1 MKFSENHKTAL
12 AKVLSDLIQCDGI
25 VNQGEID
32 FLQQIYSIL
41 RINLASRKTATT
53 LSLSEAVRNLKSLG
67 QAEKRAILF
76 LLQQLSLSDDALDP
90 SESLLITAI
99 LLSIGIEIPETQ
111 GLEAHFVSIP
121 NLNFDTRNAVLYVEP
136 TYNET
141 VNTAILKDYEAIRR
155 LLKVQKREFFYLP
168 KALGELQGMENTF
181 RNTLNYI
188 EPTLSDEQLDI
199 IDKGLGQLD
208 SVFFSKEIFLNY
220 LNTNGLNKEKPA
232 FFFKI
237 GNQKPGSHQDFLILE
252 ISANPLET
260 LKRIFKLNKHI
271 TTIQPKDL
279 SPKEKHFL
287 ERITIEQN
295 NAQKDELNYTG
306 FHKIIIDIL
315 LKYNASHEVSRL
327 FINTRGDIFL
337 TDRNNTEVKMPT
349 LSKALYI
356 LCLLETDG
364 ILLTHLNDSK
374 AKLFK
379 IYRQIST
386 YCDDDLLNQAID
398 NLTDFV
404 GSTMNA
410 TFSRIKRA
418 FTSILGD
425 AATPYL
431 IIGEKGGRRT
441 IHLDRNLVVFED
453 RKVFK

>member
-12 AKVLSDLIQCDGI
+12 AKVISDLVQCDGM

-32 FLQQIYSIL
+32 FLQQIYIVL
-41 RINLASRKTATT
+41 RINLASRKSAST
-53 LSLSEAVRNLKSLG
+53 LSLSEAVHVLHSLG
-67 QAEKRAILF
+67 KNEKRALLF
-76 LLQQLSLSDDALDP
+76 LFQQLSFADDALDKN
-90 SESLLITAI
+90 ESLLITAL

-111 GLEAHFVSIP
+111 GLNAHFVSIP

-136 TYNET
+136 EYDKT
-141 VNTAILKDYEAIRR
+141 VNAAILNDYEAICK
-155 LLKVQKREFFYLP
+155 LLNSEKREFFYLP
-168 KALGELQGMENTF
+168 EALRDLQGKKNTF
-181 RNTLNYI
+181 RNALNYL

-199 IDKGLGQLD
+199 IDRGLGQLD

-220 LNTNGLNKEKPA
+220 LNTNGLNIDKPA

-252 ISANPLET
+252 INEDPLAT
-260 LKRIFKLNKHI
+260 LKRIFTINKHI
-271 TTIQPKDL
+271 SKLQIKDL
-279 SPKEKHFL
+279 TVKEKRFL
-287 ERITIEQN
+287 EKITIKYDD
-295 NAQKDELNYTG
+295 AKKDEMNYTG

-327 FINTRGDIFL
+327 FISTRGGIFL
-337 TDRNNTEVKMPT
+337 TDRNNTEVKMPA

-356 LCLLETDG
+356 LCLLEENG
-364 ILLTHLNDSK
+364 VLLTHLNDYK
-374 AKLFK
+374 PKLYK

-386 YCDDDLLNQAID
+386 YGDNDLLNQAIA

-410 TFSRIKRA
+410 TLSRIKKA

-425 AATPYL
+425 DATPYL
-431 IIGEKGGRRT
+431 IKGEKGGRRT
-441 IHLDRNLVVFED
+441 IHLDRNLVVFEN
-453 RKVFK
+453 RKVFE